1 MIITIMALQKKYGKG
16 SRHSLDIEG
25 MPTALLRK
33 GAVTAILGM
42 EGCMS
47 KRRPPPFLERVWIPL
62 YLWREAVHLSLSC
75 IVLSLL
81 RFP

>member
-1 MIITIMALQKKYGKG
+1 
-16 SRHSLDIEG
+16 

-47 KRRPPPFLERVWIPL
+47 KRRPPPFLEKVWIPL
-62 YLWREAVHLSLSC
+62 CLWREAVHLSLLYRIIIITISLERTDGY
-75 IVLSLL
+75 LSPEGMTTSLP
-81 RFP
+81 RRYNTV